1 MSIEIRRKAAQVPG
15 GFNGGAILENRPLI
29 PGHGD
34 KVKPFSN
41 LFYWAHAWSEQ
52 GSLLGEHPHEA
63 FEIMT
68 FVLRGKI
75 EHYDSHT
82 KAWKPL
88 EAGSAQIIRAGSG
101 LSHAERFFPGSHI
114 FQIWFDPNLEEAI
127 QEEPSYNDYPDT
139 VFPTREENGIKIK
152 TYRSEDGPVAMKSA
166 GLSILEYQLEA
177 GARELAL
184 DPERVWGFYV
194 VEGGLG
200 MNQERLSIDDFW
212 IARGESKLNLDVS
225 EKTKLFAIG
234 APKRVSYATYLDRF
248 GG

>member
-1 MSIEIRRKAAQVPG
+1 MSIEVRRKQAQVPG

-34 KVKPFSN
+34 KAKPFSN
-41 LFYWAHAWSEQ
+41 LFYWAHAWSDN

-68 FVLRGKI
+68 FVLRGRI

-127 QEEPSYNDYPDT
+127 QDPPSYDDYPDA
-139 VFPTREENGIKIK
+139 V
-152 TYRSEDGPVAMKSA
+152 
-166 GLSILEYQLEA
+166 
-177 GARELAL
+177 
-184 DPERVWGFYV
+184 
-194 VEGGLG
+194 
-200 MNQERLSIDDFW
+200 
-212 IARGESKLNLDVS
+212 
-225 EKTKLFAIG
+225 
-234 APKRVSYATYLDRF
+234 
-248 GG
+248 